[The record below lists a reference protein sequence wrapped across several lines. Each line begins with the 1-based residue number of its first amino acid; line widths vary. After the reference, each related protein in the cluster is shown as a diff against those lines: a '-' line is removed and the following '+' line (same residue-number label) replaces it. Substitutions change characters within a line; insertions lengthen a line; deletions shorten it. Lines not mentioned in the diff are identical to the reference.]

1 MAMQGIDISYAQAG
15 LDLSNV
21 RCDFVIIRS
30 SHGMTVD
37 PYCDGF
43 YQQAKRLNRLHGVY
57 HYVEGGDAIAEADF
71 WVSNIQGYLHDG
83 IICVDFEDGYNAAAQ
98 DFGYLDRF
106 VGEVKA
112 KTGIAPLIYGPA
124 KDYAKLF
131 GVADAHDCGLW
142 IAQYAD
148 NSQTGYQ
155 DSPWNEGAYRCAIRQ
170 YSSHGRLS
178 GWDGDLD
185 LDKAYMDADAWAK
198 YAAGSSDAKATEQP
212 APAPEAPR
220 YTNEQLADQVISG
233 QWGDNPE
240 RAQRLSAAGY
250 DPQAVQDIVN
260 AKLQPPAPAQQT
272 YTVQS
277 GDTLS
282 GIAAAYGTSWQHLAE
297 LNGLADPD
305 VIYAGQV
312 LVVDGGAPAPAAQT
326 YTVQPNDTLSGIA
339 SAYGTSWQRLA
350 DINGIENPDII
361 YVGQVLKI
369 G

>member
-1 MAMQGIDISYAQAG
+1 MMQGIDISYAQAG
-15 LDLSNV
+15 LDLSKV

-37 PYCDGF
+37 PHCDGF
-43 YQQAKRLNRLHGVY
+43 YQQAKQLNRMRGIY

-124 KDYAKLF
+124 KDHAKLS

-155 DSPWNEGAYRCAIRQ
+155 DTPWNEGAYACAIRQ

-178 GWDGDLD
+178 GWGGDLD

-198 YAAGSSDAKATEQP
+198 FAAGSGDAKATEQP
-212 APAPEAPR
+212 APAPEEPR
-220 YTNEQLADQVISG
+220 YSNEQLADQVISG

-250 DPQAVQDIVN
+250 DPQAVQNIVN
-260 AKLQPPAPAQQT
+260 AKLGVGQSSGTT

-282 GIAAAYGTSWQHLAE
+282 GIASQFGTTYQHLAE
-297 LNGLADPD
+297 INGIANPN
-305 VIYAGQV
+305 IIHPGQV
-312 LVVDGGAPAPAAQT
+312 LKVDGGSPATQT
-326 YTVQPNDTLSGIA
+326 YTVCSGDTLSGIA
-339 SAYGTSWQRLA
+339 SRYGTSYQRLA
-350 DINGIENPDII
+350 EINGISNPNLIHP
-361 YVGQVLKI
+361 GQVLRI

>member
-30 SHGMTVD
+30 SHGRAVD
-37 PYCDGF
+37 PHCDGF
-43 YQQAKRLNRLHGVY
+43 YQQAKQLNRMLGVY

-71 WVSNIQGYLHDG
+71 WVSSIQGYLRDG

-124 KDYAKLF
+124 KDHAKLS
-131 GVADAHDCGLW
+131 GVADAHGCGLW

-155 DSPWNEGAYRCAIRQ
+155 DTPWNEGAYACAIRQ

-178 GWDGDLD
+178 GWGGDLD

-198 YAAGSSDAKATEQP
+198 YVAASVMPRPQSS
-212 APAPEAPR
+212 
-220 YTNEQLADQVISG
+220 
-233 QWGDNPE
+233 
-240 RAQRLSAAGY
+240 QRL
-250 DPQAVQDIVN
+250 
-260 AKLQPPAPAQQT
+260 LQIRRSIATSSLQT
-272 YTVQS
+272 
-277 GDTLS
+277 
-282 GIAAAYGTSWQHLAE
+282 
-297 LNGLADPD
+297 
-305 VIYAGQV
+305 
-312 LVVDGGAPAPAAQT
+312 
-326 YTVQPNDTLSGIA
+326 
-339 SAYGTSWQRLA
+339 R
-350 DINGIENPDII
+350 
-361 YVGQVLKI
+361 
-369 G
+369 